1 MEELQ
6 PLTAAPGGARQSIPR
21 KAIALRTTDS
31 HEPPDYEQ
39 VDTSHPSFEAVR
51 QPLSR
56 RVVPGPLNRIWSYA
70 WVIEISSFFLAV
82 LALAAIFITLAIHS
96 DRPMPQWP
104 KLISINSLIAIFTA
118 VLKAALMMPVA
129 EGIVYHSVS
138 RTPLTSGTGIGQLK
152 WHWFRQP
159 HSLADLD
166 RIDAASRGPWGSFL
180 LMFTTYK
187 Q

>member
-21 KAIALRTTDS
+21 KPIALRTADS
-31 HEPPDYEQ
+31 RGPSDYEQ
-39 VDTSHPSFEAVR
+39 VDTSHPSEAFR

-56 RVVPGPLNRIWSYA
+56 RVVHGPLKRIWSYA
-70 WVIEISSFFLAV
+70 WLIEISSFFLAT
-82 LALAAIFITLAIHS
+82 LALAAIFITLAVHS
-96 DRPMPQWP
+96 GRPMPQWP
-104 KLISINSLIAIFTA
+104 KVISINSLIAIFTA

-129 EGIVYHSVS
+129 EGIVFGLVS
-138 RTPLTSGTGIGQLK
+138 HTLLTPRTGIGQLK
-152 WHWFRQP
+152 WHWFHQP
-159 HSLADLD
+159 RSLVDLD
-166 RIDAASRGPWGSFL
+166 RIDAASRGPWGSFK

>member
-21 KAIALRTTDS
+21 KPIALRITDS
-31 HEPPDYEQ
+31 HGPPGYEQ
-39 VDTSHPSFEAVR
+39 VDIGHPSEAVR

-56 RVVPGPLNRIWSYA
+56 RAVPGPLNRIWSYA
-70 WVIEISSFFLAV
+70 WAIEISSFFLAT

-129 EGIVYHSVS
+129 EGIVYNSVS
-138 RTPLTSGTGIGQLK
+138 RTPLT
-152 WHWFRQP
+152 
-159 HSLADLD
+159 LD
-166 RIDAASRGPWGSFL
+166 RYWTAQMALVSSTSL
-180 LMFTTYK
+180 VS
-187 Q
+187 

>member
-6 PLTAAPGGARQSIPR
+6 PLTVAPSGARRSIPR
-21 KAIALRTTDS
+21 KPIALRTTDS
-31 HEPPDYEQ
+31 HGPPGYEQ
-39 VDTSHPSFEAVR
+39 VDTGHPSEAVH

-56 RVVPGPLNRIWSYA
+56 RVVPRPLNRIWSYA
-70 WVIEISSFFLAV
+70 WAIEISSFFLAT

-96 DRPMPQWP
+96 DRPMSQWP

-138 RTPLTSGTGIGQLK
+138 RTQLTLGTGIGQLK

-159 HSLADLD
+159 HSLVDLD

-180 LMFTTYK
+180 LIFTTYK

>member
-1 MEELQ
+1 MEDLR

-21 KAIALRTTDS
+21 KPIALRTADS
-31 HEPPDYEQ
+31 QGPPDYEQ
-39 VDTSHPSFEAVR
+39 VDTSHPSEAVR
-51 QPLSR
+51 QPLLR
-56 RVVPGPLNRIWSYA
+56 RVAPGLLNRIWTYA
-70 WVIEISSFFLAV
+70 WVIEISSFFLAT

-129 EGIVYHSVS
+129 QSIVFDSVS

-152 WHWFRQP
+152 WHWFHQP
-159 HSLADLD
+159 RSLVDLD
-166 RIDAASRGPWGSFL
+166 RMDAASRGPWGSFL

-187 Q
+187 K

>member
-6 PLTAAPGGARQSIPR
+6 PLAAGPSGARQSIPM
-21 KAIALRTTDS
+21 KPIALRTADS
-31 HEPPDYEQ
+31 HGPPHHEQ
-39 VDTSHPSFEAVR
+39 V

-56 RVVPGPLNRIWSYA
+56 RVVSGPLNRIRTYA
-70 WVIEISSFFLAV
+70 WRIELSSFFLAT

-129 EGIVYHSVS
+129 EGMVFDAVS

-152 WHWFRQP
+152 WHWFHQP
-159 HSLADLD
+159 RSLVDLD